1 MASVMNSS
9 RRRLSLDIKLWL
21 QCQIPTEEDCLGCR
35 TVATMCLGCRT
46 VATMCLGCRTVA
58 AVCLECRTVA
68 TVCLGSRTVATV
80 LNSSRKRLSLDINL
94 ELQC

>member
-9 RRRLSLDIKLWL
+9 RRLSLDVKLWL

-46 VATMCLGCRTVA
+46 VAAVCLGCRTVA
-58 AVCLECRTVA
+58 TM
-68 TVCLGSRTVATV
+68 CLGSRTVATV

>member
-9 RRRLSLDIKLWL
+9 RRRLSLDVKLWL

-35 TVATMCLGCRT
+35 TVATM
-46 VATMCLGCRTVA
+46 
-58 AVCLECRTVA
+58 
-68 TVCLGSRTVATV
+68 CLGSRTVATV